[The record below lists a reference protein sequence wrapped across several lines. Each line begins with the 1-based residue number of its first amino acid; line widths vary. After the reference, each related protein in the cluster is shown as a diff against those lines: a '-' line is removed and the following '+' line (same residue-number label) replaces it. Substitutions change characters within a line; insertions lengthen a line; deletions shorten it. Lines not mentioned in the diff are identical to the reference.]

1 MPLHQRKCWDCGNIA
16 EHTDNVTPEVLCSK
30 CGSQDTRAI
39 KVKTTTG
46 PEDSVRVS
54 HGQKWLNKTNLEDTI
69 AFNQRARFTVSFIE
83 RWGAIAAIPDGEDS
97 SGRQAFRMATPQ
109 ELVTRATQT
118 AEYLFAVL
126 NANGWTVEVPE
137 AVEEMI
143 PDSESGIT
151 R

>member
-1 MPLHQRKCWDCGNIA
+1 MK
-16 EHTDNVTPEVLCSK
+16 
-30 CGSQDTRAI
+30 
-39 KVKTTTG
+39 
-46 PEDSVRVS
+46 DSVRVHS
-54 HGQKWLNKTNLEDTI
+54 GPRWLDKRVMEDTI
-69 AFNQRARFTVSFIE
+69 SLNQRARFATQFIE
-83 RWGAIAAIPDGEDS
+83 RWGAVAAIPDGEDS
-97 SGRQAFRMATPQ
+97 VGRQKLRMMTPQ

>member
-1 MPLHQRKCWDCGNIA
+1 M
-16 EHTDNVTPEVLCSK
+16 
-30 CGSQDTRAI
+30 
-39 KVKTTTG
+39 
-46 PEDSVRVS
+46 EDAVRV
-54 HGQKWLNKTNLEDTI
+54 HRGMKWLDKRVVEDTI
-69 AFNQRARFTVSFIE
+69 SLNKRARFAVEFIE

-97 SGRQAFRMATPQ
+97 SGRQKLRMMTPQ